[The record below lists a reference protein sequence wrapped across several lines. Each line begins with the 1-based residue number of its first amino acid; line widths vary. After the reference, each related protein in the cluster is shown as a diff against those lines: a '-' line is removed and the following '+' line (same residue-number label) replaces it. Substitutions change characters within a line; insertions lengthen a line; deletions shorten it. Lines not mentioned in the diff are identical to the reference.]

1 MTTIYLVVYLS
12 GCYLSGCLSI
22 WLSNYLLNYISGCLS
37 ICLHFYLLNYI
48 SGCLSICLTIYLVVY
63 PSARLSICLSIYLL
77 KPIYLVV
84 YLSVCLSTCL
94 KLYIWLF
101 IYLVVYLPLLSWCIA
116 VYSVQCKPINYSCLS
131 FRINWPR
138 IPGENSKGFW
148 KRVLAASSLNK
159 LPCPYSDFVEQFRF
173 SGFLFYYSIIV
184 NSSNKNTYFLKN
196 IFSPIYKI

>member
-1 MTTIYLVVYLS
+1 M
-12 GCYLSGCLSI
+12 
-22 WLSNYLLNYISGCLS
+22 
-37 ICLHFYLLNYI
+37 F
-48 SGCLSICLTIYLVVY
+48 
-63 PSARLSICLSIYLL
+63 IYLL
-77 KPIYLVV
+77 V

-159 LPCPYSDFVEQFRF
+159 LPCPYSDFVERFRF
-173 SGFLFYYSIIV
+173 SGFLFYYSIV
-184 NSSNKNTYFLKN
+184 NSSNKNTYLQKN
-196 IFSPIYKI
+196 VFSTFTRFKNKISLNFSKKRKNSYLCALYKKH